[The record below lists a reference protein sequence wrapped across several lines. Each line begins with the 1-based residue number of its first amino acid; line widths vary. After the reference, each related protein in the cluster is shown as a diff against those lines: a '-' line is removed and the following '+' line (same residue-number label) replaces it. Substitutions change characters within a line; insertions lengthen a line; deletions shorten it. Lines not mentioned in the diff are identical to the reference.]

1 MKNRYIVVIFLVG
14 LIITILGSLFKVTH
28 WEIYNITGNMLL
40 TIGMFCEIAACLIF
54 VFKLLT
60 HKKNNDFLDK

>member
-1 MKNRYIVVIFLVG
+1 MKNKYIIVIFVIG
-14 LIITILGSLFKVTH
+14 LIITILGSLFKITH
-28 WEIYNITGNMLL
+28 WEIYNINGNLLL

-60 HKKNNDFLDK
+60 NKNNNGFLDK